1 MTKDACVLFCVCGY
15 HAQPNLIVKG
25 AHMRKPEIV
34 AAAALVILTA
44 LFGGC
49 VTEQKSGGELKT
61 TKQVWGK
68 TDDGGEV
75 DLYTLKNSHGVEAR
89 IMNYGGVIVSLTVP
103 DRNGKMEDVV
113 LGYDQLDG
121 YLKKGSYFG
130 AIVGRYAN
138 RIGKGQFT
146 LDGKTY
152 TLARNNGENSL
163 HGGLKGFDKVLWQA
177 KEVSASDGQALE
189 LTYVSKD
196 GEEGFPGTLT
206 AKVVYTLTNDN
217 SLKID
222 YSATTDKDTVV
233 NLSNHSYF
241 NLAGAGNGDILGHEI
256 MIAADSFTPV
266 DDTLIPTG
274 EIRSVKGT
282 PLDFTAA
289 TKIGAR
295 IEDSY
300 EQIVKGKGYDHN
312 FVVNGP
318 PGTLRPAARVVEPA
332 SGRVM
337 EVNTTQPGVQFYS
350 GNFLDG
356 TVTGK
361 GGKVYQRRYAFCLET
376 QHFPDSPNKPSFP
389 SVVLKPGEQFRETTV
404 YKFST
409 Q

>member
-1 MTKDACVLFCVCGY
+1 
-15 HAQPNLIVKG
+15 
-25 AHMRKPEIV
+25 MRKPEI
-34 AAAALVILTA
+34 AAAAVVINFSL
-44 LFGGC
+44 LWGGC
-49 VTEQKSGGELKT
+49 ASEQKSGGELKIA
-61 TKQVWGK
+61 KQVWGK

-89 IMNYGGVIVSLTVP
+89 IMNYGGVVVSLIVP

-138 RIGKGQFT
+138 RIAKGQFV
-146 LDGKTY
+146 LDGQTC
-152 TLARNNGENSL
+152 TLARNNGQNSL

-177 KEVSASDGQALE
+177 KEVPASDGQALE

-206 AKVVYTLTNDN
+206 ARVVYTLGDDN

-241 NLAGAGNGDILGHEI
+241 NLAGAGNGDILNHEI
-256 MIAADSFTPV
+256 MIAADRFTPV

-274 EIRSVKGT
+274 ELRSVKGT
-282 PLDFTAA
+282 PLDFTSA

-300 EQIVKGKGYDHN
+300 EQMVKGKGYDHN
-312 FVVNGP
+312 FVINGA
-318 PGTLRPAARVVEPA
+318 PGTMRQAARVVEPA

-337 EVNTTQPGVQFYS
+337 EVTTTQPGVQFYS

-376 QHFPDSPNKPSFP
+376 QHFPDSPNKASFP
-389 SVVLKPGEQFRETTV
+389 SVVLKPGEQFHETTV